1 MEHTVKTAYNREY
14 GEIKLKRLSNFI
26 DDEYIIFV
34 NGIFRESFRNEYDA
48 VRKFERLTDYPTIRN
63 IHQDKN
69 KPDTVIGKDDIFPLI
84 CFIAGVITGLCIGYF
99 SENNN
104 QNDTFE

>member
-1 MEHTVKTAYNREY
+1 MEYTVKTAYNREY
-14 GEIKLKRLSNFI
+14 GEIKLKRRFDFL
-26 DDEYIIFV
+26 DDEYIIYV

-48 VRKFERLTDYPTIRN
+48 ICEFERLTDYPTIKISQQNR
-63 IHQDKN
+63 N
-69 KPDTVIGKDDIFPLI
+69 KPDTAIGKDDIIPLI